1 MPPAEPRIGVLYF
14 RTRMRTIRCLRLL
27 LALGIFLPAVV
38 AAGQEPPAPG
48 AEGTAAAGEAPAP
61 AAASGEAGARTVE
74 LHAGLPGMAFIG
86 QALED
91 LLKRFPGA
99 DVQPF
104 AGQDDAVTVKV
115 AAAGISCI
123 AVGAPDKLKVASVG
137 FNLDGTY
144 EGIGEGNFRTAKGI
158 GKGSTVND
166 LIEAYGPPVD
176 MVSSRPRGSP
186 PPRPGARIDPSLPQK
201 YQYENESGAIRT
213 YFLIENYRVTRI
225 VVNELKSLEQ
235 HLIKARP
242 KS

>member
-1 MPPAEPRIGVLYF
+1 MS
-14 RTRMRTIRCLRLL
+14 TIRCLRLL
-27 LALGIFLPAVV
+27 VALGILLPAVL
-38 AAGQEPPAPG
+38 AAGQEPPAPE
-48 AEGTAAAGEAPAP
+48 ADGTPAAGEAPAP
-61 AAASGEAGARTVE
+61 AAAPAPGEAGARTVE

-86 QALED
+86 QTLED

-115 AAAGISCI
+115 PAAGISCI

-144 EGIGEGNFRTAKGI
+144 EGISEGNFRTAKGI

-166 LIEAYGPPVD
+166 LIEAYGPPAD

-186 PPRPGARIDPSLPQK
+186 PPRPGTKVDPSLPQK
-201 YQYENESGAIRT
+201 YQYENETGAIRT

>member
-1 MPPAEPRIGVLYF
+1 
-14 RTRMRTIRCLRLL
+14 MRTIRCLRLL
-27 LALGIFLPAVV
+27 VSLGILLPAVL
-38 AAGQEPPAPG
+38 AAGQEPPAPE
-48 AEGTAAAGEAPAP
+48 ADGTPAAGEAPAP
-61 AAASGEAGARTVE
+61 AAAPGEAGARTVE

-86 QALED
+86 QPLED

-115 AAAGISCI
+115 PAAGISCI

-144 EGIGEGNFRTAKGI
+144 EGISEGNFRTAKGI

-176 MVSSRPRGSP
+176 MVSSRPRGSL
-186 PPRPGARIDPSLPQK
+186 PPRPGARVDPSLPQK
-201 YQYENESGAIRT
+201 YQYENETGAIRT

>member
-1 MPPAEPRIGVLYF
+1 
-14 RTRMRTIRCLRLL
+14 MRTFRCLRLL
-27 LALGIFLPAVV
+27 VALWTLLPA
-38 AAGQEPPAPG
+38 ALPAGQDPPAPE
-48 AEGTAAAGEAPAP
+48 ADGTAAAGEAPA
-61 AAASGEAGARTVE
+61 AAPGKDGARTVE
-74 LHAGLPGMAFIG
+74 LHVGLPGLAFIG
-86 QALED
+86 QPLED
-91 LLKRFPGA
+91 LLKRFPEA

-115 AAAGISCI
+115 PAAGISCI

-166 LIEAYGPPVD
+166 LLEAHGPPVD

-186 PPRPGARIDPSLPQK
+186 PPRPGTRVDPSLPQK

-225 VVNELKSLEQ
+225 VVNELKPLEE

>member
-1 MPPAEPRIGVLYF
+1 MS
-14 RTRMRTIRCLRLL
+14 TIRSLRLL
-27 LALGIFLPAVV
+27 VVLWILVPAALP
-38 AAGQEPPAPG
+38 AGQEPPGPPAD
-48 AEGTAAAGEAPAP
+48 GTTAGREAPAP
-61 AAASGEAGARTVE
+61 APAPGEDGARTVE

-86 QALED
+86 QPLED
-91 LLKRFPGA
+91 LLKRFPAA

-104 AGQDDAVTVKV
+104 AGQDDAVTVKL

-123 AVGAPDKLKVASVG
+123 AVGAPDKLRVASVG

-186 PPRPGARIDPSLPQK
+186 APRPGTRVDPSLPQK
-201 YQYENESGAIRT
+201 YQYENESGSIRT

-225 VVNELKSLEQ
+225 VVNELKPLEQ